1 MEQQIERQPANIIW
15 VSSINNGV
23 YVKQEGEFAPN
34 YVDINGK
41 KVSRINLIATV
52 IQKTETEEN
61 RFSSITL
68 DDGSAQIRAKVWG
81 EDTRI
86 MKEINV
92 SDIVLVIGKLR
103 EYQQEMYIVPEVV
116 KKISPK
122 WLVLRNLEL
131 VKEYGKPEK
140 MVIKMMPEKTANDEQ
155 KIEVHEEKMTG
166 SNEQTRQKIINKI
179 EELDKGDGAEISE
192 VLSKSGMR
200 EEDAEKILQSL
211 VLEGEVFNISPTKI
225 KLT

>member
-15 VSSINNGV
+15 VSSINNGI

-92 SDIVLVIGKLR
+92 SDLVLVIGKLR
-103 EYQQEMYIVPEVV
+103 EYQQEMYIVPEVL
-116 KKISPK
+116 KKIS
-122 WLVLRNLEL
+122 V
-131 VKEYGKPEK
+131 
-140 MVIKMMPEKTANDEQ
+140 Q
-155 KIEVHEEKMTG
+155 EEKMTG